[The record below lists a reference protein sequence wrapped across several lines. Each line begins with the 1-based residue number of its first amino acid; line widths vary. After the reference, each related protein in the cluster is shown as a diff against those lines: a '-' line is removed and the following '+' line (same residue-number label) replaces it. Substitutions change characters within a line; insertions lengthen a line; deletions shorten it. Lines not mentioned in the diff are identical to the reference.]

1 MSETFG
7 QVIRKARR
15 EEEYSQ
21 RELAKLI
28 PLEIILFATPL
39 RQSSAH
45 YSSRAS
51 QSYI

>member
-28 PLEIILFATPL
+28 GV
-39 RQSSAH
+39 
-45 YSSRAS
+45 
-51 QSYI
+51 